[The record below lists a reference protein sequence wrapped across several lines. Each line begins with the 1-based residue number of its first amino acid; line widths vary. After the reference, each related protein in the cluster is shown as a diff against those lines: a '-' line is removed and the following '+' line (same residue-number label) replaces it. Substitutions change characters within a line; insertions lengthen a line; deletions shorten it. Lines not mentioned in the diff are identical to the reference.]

1 MGAVPQI
8 PTQDTVARIQ
18 RLQTVTIGWMMVE
31 AILSLWAAWIAR
43 SPALLAFGGDSAI
56 ELLSAFVVLWQF
68 RIVAQPD
75 HAERITARIS
85 GGLLFVLAAYV
96 AGTSIL
102 ALLGYSLPQPTY
114 LGIAVLIAAA
124 IVMPWLSREKRRL
137 SAATGSAA
145 LRADSA
151 QSAACAY
158 LSLIALL
165 GLAVNAIWH
174 VRWAD
179 PAAALL
185 AIPPIVREGWEALRG
200 KPCAC
205 S

>member
-31 AILSLWAAWIAR
+31 AILSLWAAWSAR

-56 ELLSAFVVLWQF
+56 ELLSAFVVLWRF

-75 HAERITARIS
+75 HAERIAARIS
-85 GGLLFVLAAYV
+85 GGLLLVLAAYV
-96 AGTSIL
+96 VGTAIVS
-102 ALLGYSLPQPTY
+102 LLGYSVPQPTY

-151 QSAACAY
+151 QSAVCAC
-158 LSLIALL
+158 LSMIALL

-174 VRWAD
+174 IGWAD

-185 AIPPIVREGWEALRG
+185 AVPLIVREGWEAMHGRS
-200 KPCAC
+200 CAC
-205 S
+205 H